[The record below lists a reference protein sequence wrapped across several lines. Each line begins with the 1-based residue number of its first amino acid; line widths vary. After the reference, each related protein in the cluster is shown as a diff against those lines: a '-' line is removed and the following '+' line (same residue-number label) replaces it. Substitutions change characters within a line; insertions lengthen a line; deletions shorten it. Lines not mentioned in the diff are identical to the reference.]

1 MTAPLLVADVGGTRV
16 RFAVCAPGGAPLD
29 TKVLAVADF
38 PGIAEAAQSYLG
50 GLRERP
56 KRGAIAVAGPVA
68 GDFFTMTNHT
78 WSFSTEAVRRAL
90 GLESL
95 VLVNDFEASAL
106 AIPHLSA
113 VDVVQWGGGTPVQRA
128 PCAILGPGTGL
139 GVASLVW
146 GGARWVAVPGEGG
159 HVDFAPDDDDE
170 VFILRELAARF
181 GHVSL
186 ERILSGPG
194 LVHLFEVF
202 AKKLGLPLARQTIPA
217 DVAAAALRGDAAA
230 VAAARAFSGI
240 LGAAAGNLA
249 LTLGARGG
257 VFIAGGVV
265 ANLGAAFDRA
275 LFRDRFEAKGRFAG
289 YLAQIPTFHI
299 VNPFPALVGLAHA
312 ALKGQ

>member
-38 PGIAEAAQSYLG
+38 PGIAEAALSYLA
-50 GLRERP
+50 GLGQRP
-56 KRGAIAVAGPVA
+56 LRGAIAVAGPVS
-68 GDFFTMTNHT
+68 GDFFAMTNHT

-90 GLESL
+90 NLESL
-95 VLVNDFEASAL
+95 VLVNDFEANAL
-106 AIPHLSA
+106 AIPHLTSA
-113 VDVVQWGGGTPVQRA
+113 DVVQWGGGTAVQRA
-128 PCAILGPGTGL
+128 PCGILGPGTGL

-146 GGARWVAVPGEGG
+146 GGSRWVPVPGEGG
-159 HVDFAPDDDDE
+159 HADFAVGSDDE
-170 VFILRELAARF
+170 LLILHSLTARF

-202 AKKLGLPLARQTIPA
+202 ATKLGLPLAREATPA
-217 DVAAAALRGDAAA
+217 DVAAAALRGDSAA
-230 VAAARAFSGI
+230 VAAVRAFSGI

-257 VFIAGGVV
+257 VYVAGGVV
-265 ANLGAAFDRA
+265 GNLGAAFDRA
-275 LFRDRFEAKGRFAG
+275 VFRARFEDKGRFAS

-299 VNPFPALVGLAHA
+299 VHPFPALLGLAHA
-312 ALKGQ
+312 ALEGN

>member
-29 TKVLAVADF
+29 TKVFAVADF
-38 PGIAEAAQSYLG
+38 PGIAEAAQSYLDG
-50 GLRERP
+50 RRERP

-68 GDFFTMTNHT
+68 GDYFAMTNHT

-90 GLESL
+90 ALESL
-95 VLVNDFEASAL
+95 VLLNDFEANAL
-106 AIPHLSA
+106 AIPHLTA
-113 VDVVQWGGGTPVQRA
+113 VDVVQWGGGTAVQQA

-146 GGARWVAVPGEGG
+146 GGSRWVPVPGEGG
-159 HVDFAPDDDDE
+159 HADFAPIDDDE
-170 VFILRELAARF
+170 ILILRELAPRF

-194 LVHLFEVF
+194 LVHLFGVF
-202 AKKLGLPLARQTIPA
+202 AKKLGVPLVPRVAPA
-217 DVAAAALRGDAAA
+217 DVAAAAARGDAAA

-249 LTLGARGG
+249 LTIGARGG
-257 VFIAGGVV
+257 VYIAGGVV
-265 ANLGAAFDRA
+265 ANLGAAFDRTQ
-275 LFRDRFEAKGRFAG
+275 FRDRFEAKGRFAS

-299 VNPFPALVGLAHA
+299 VHPFPALLGLAHA
-312 ALKGQ
+312 ALEGP